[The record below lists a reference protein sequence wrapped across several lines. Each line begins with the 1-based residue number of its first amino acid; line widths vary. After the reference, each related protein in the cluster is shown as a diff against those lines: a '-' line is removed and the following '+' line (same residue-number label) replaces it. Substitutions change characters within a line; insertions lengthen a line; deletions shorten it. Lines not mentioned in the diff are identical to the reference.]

1 MELDVTQ
8 ALLKPGEAFPFQ
20 AWVSVSPQDVDRD
33 IVTFDEAMFSGTL
46 CAMDGVVHLEGSLS
60 TVAHAPCAVCLEN
73 VDYPMNIGFREIFRK
88 DAIETEDE
96 AFRYQGSTVS
106 LDHLSLT
113 LLMLNLPMRFLCR
126 EDCRGGKD
134 YQEYSTI
141 PKSSCEEETQRPFEA
156 LKRLLEEDEEV

>member
-8 ALLKPGEAFPFQ
+8 ALMKPGEAFPFDVK
-20 AWVSVSPQDVDRD
+20 VSVSPQDVDSET
-33 IVTFDEAMFSGTL
+33 VSFDEVALSGTYT
-46 CAMDGVVHLEGSLS
+46 AMDGTVQLKGVLH
-60 TVAHAPCAVCLEN
+60 TVAHAPCAICLED
-73 VDYPMNIGFREIFRK
+73 VDYPMELTFREVFRK
-88 DAIETEDE
+88 DAVETEDE

-113 LLMLNLPMRFLCR
+113 LLMLNLPMRFLCE
-126 EDCRGGKD
+126 EDCKSRQE

-141 PKSSCEEETQRPFEA
+141 SKSSCEEETQRPFEA